1 MITKIENIDISFIDI
16 ELNNKYKKE
25 FIDNNLLLTKSEEE
39 IIFVTKKGTINNS
52 FDFYNNNIELFKDIN
67 IYLVEDILFDKLENK
82 YKEEKKDVDI
92 ENLKNIE
99 AGEEEIENIEDILEN
114 DKDLLSD
121 ETSAPII
128 KFVDTLFYKA
138 IKEKASD
145 IHIESHE
152 KNGLIRLRKN
162 GVLVDFLEIEKKILL
177 LVISRIKV
185 ISNLD
190 IAERRLPQD
199 GRTQIKI
206 NNNKLDI
213 RVSSLPT
220 YFGEKIVMRVLM
232 QSSDVPDIKTL
243 GYKEDSLSLLNTM
256 LSNTYG
262 IILVTGPTG
271 SGKSTTLHAFLHYIY
286 TKEKNIITIEDPIEF
301 KNDNINQIQV
311 NHKLGLSFAIGLK
324 SILRQDPD
332 IILIGEIRDKETAK
346 IAFQAAQTGHLV
358 LSTLHTNNT
367 TSTITRL
374 IDMGIDPFL
383 ISSSLLGVIS
393 QRLYRNLCDCKEKH
407 ILSNFEKENLK
418 TEKDIIFKE
427 KGCFKCDYSGY
438 INRKAFGEILLVDD
452 IMKTMITDKKSDVE
466 LREYF
471 KKDNKTLNDN
481 LLDIVLSGNTSYED
495 YLRLNNSND

>member
-1 MITKIENIDISFIDI
+1 MIKIEHIETDFLDIDI
-16 ELNNKYKKE
+16 NNKYKKE
-25 FIDNNLLLTKSEEE
+25 FISNNLLLTKKDEE
-39 IIFVTKKGTINNS
+39 IIFVTKKDKINNS
-52 FDFYNNNIELFKDIN
+52 FDYYNNNIEEFKDIKL
-67 IYLVEDILFDKLENK
+67 YMVEDILFDKLENK
-82 YKEEKKDVDI
+82 YKEEKKDGDI
-92 ENLKNIE
+92 EDLKNIE
-99 AGEEEIENIEDILEN
+99 TETEDVENIEDILDN

-121 ETSAPII
+121 ESSAPII

-185 ISNLD
+185 ISDLD

-206 NNNKLDI
+206 NKNKLDI
-213 RVSSLPT
+213 RVSTLPT

-232 QSSDVPDIKTL
+232 QSEDVPDITSL
-243 GYKEDSLSLLNTM
+243 GYEKQSLDLLNKM

-301 KNDNINQIQV
+301 KNDKINQIQV
-311 NHKLGLSFAIGLK
+311 NQKLGLTFAVGLK
-324 SILRQDPD
+324 TILRQDPD

-367 TSTITRL
+367 TATITRL
-374 IDMGIDPFL
+374 IDMEIDPFL

-393 QRLYRNLCDCKEKH
+393 QRLYRELCDCKEEH
-407 ILSNFEKENLK
+407 ILTDFEKETLNTK
-418 TEKDIIFKE
+418 QNSIYKE
-427 KGCFKCDYSGY
+427 VGCLKCDYSGY
-438 INRKAFGEILLVDD
+438 ITRKAFGEILLVEDT
-452 IMKTMITDKKSDVE
+452 IRKMIISGKSDIDI
-466 LREYF
+466 RDYF
-471 KKDNKTLNDN
+471 KENNKTLNDS
-481 LLDIVLSGNTSYED
+481 LLEIVLKGKTSFED
-495 YLRLNNSND
+495 YIRLNNSND